1 MMNRTFCKVDMDLLE
16 YREFPLKTMVIYVLL
31 AVPMAF
37 SIYVITGILSGSLF
51 TVFGLTLLEH
61 HGLLGYGTLTATV
74 ALPLSGLLVDR
85 VRKHDLLMYIAALLP
100 SLVGILSVLQIIP
113 EFLEIYPLL
122 LSTSTFGC
130 LALMLISWAARINQS
145 VVIRFRGRTVAI
157 FLSASVIVYTVFT
170 FIDSLN
176 VLAVLLNT
184 VAFPAFISL
193 VVVLISAASRPWKV
207 ARASLT
213 VTGNSFK
220 YFIPVTFILAAHLL
234 WYTVTKQELSAD
246 PSFVSL
252 SRTVDIGY
260 LEMVPFI
267 VSIVLAGTMAD
278 RLGRK
283 TAFRFV
289 ILLMGLLTIF
299 GSTLYETGNLSTL
312 LISERFVEGYLLG
325 LCLLLIWPELGSVKT
340 KGFRL
345 SLYWFF
351 FLGYMAL
358 FWALDLN
365 VDLFGVTFD
374 APSWL
379 PTVGGQV
386 AILLSLGALYLTG
399 PLPTILGR
407 EIEMEDL
414 DFAFD
419 ERQVK
424 KTVDAFVGA
433 DDFASI
439 RSQVDILDAGSDLS
453 DSEMDD
459 ILGEEFKDM
468 LPLRRVPGIGA
479 SLEKKLNAA
488 GYESAAQLAGESAQR
503 LAQKIDGINVA
514 RAEKILKDARTVV
527 KKTVKK
533 KK

>member
-1 MMNRTFCKVDMDLLE
+1 
-16 YREFPLKTMVIYVLL
+16 
-31 AVPMAF
+31 
-37 SIYVITGILSGSLF
+37 
-51 TVFGLTLLEH
+51 
-61 HGLLGYGTLTATV
+61 
-74 ALPLSGLLVDR
+74 
-85 VRKHDLLMYIAALLP
+85 
-100 SLVGILSVLQIIP
+100 
-113 EFLEIYPLL
+113 
-122 LSTSTFGC
+122 
-130 LALMLISWAARINQS
+130 
-145 VVIRFRGRTVAI
+145 
-157 FLSASVIVYTVFT
+157 
-170 FIDSLN
+170 
-176 VLAVLLNT
+176 
-184 VAFPAFISL
+184 
-193 VVVLISAASRPWKV
+193 
-207 ARASLT
+207 
-213 VTGNSFK
+213 
-220 YFIPVTFILAAHLL
+220 
-234 WYTVTKQELSAD
+234 
-246 PSFVSL
+246 
-252 SRTVDIGY
+252 
-260 LEMVPFI
+260 
-267 VSIVLAGTMAD
+267 
-278 RLGRK
+278 
-283 TAFRFV
+283 
-289 ILLMGLLTIF
+289 
-299 GSTLYETGNLSTL
+299 
-312 LISERFVEGYLLG
+312 
-325 LCLLLIWPELGSVKT
+325 
-340 KGFRL
+340 
-345 SLYWFF
+345 
-351 FLGYMAL
+351 MAL

>member
-1 MMNRTFCKVDMDLLE
+1 MLE
-16 YREFPLKTMVIYVLL
+16 YREFPLKTILIYVLL

-37 SIYVITGILSGSLF
+37 SIYVITGLVSGSLF
-51 TVFGLTLLEH
+51 SLTLLDH
-61 HGLLGYGTLTATV
+61 QGLLGYGALAATI

-85 VRKHDLLMYIAALLP
+85 VRKHDFLMYLAALLP

-113 EFLEIYPLL
+113 GFSDVYHISLA
-122 LSTSTFGC
+122 TSSFAC

-145 VVIRFRGRTVAI
+145 VIVRFRGRTVSI
-157 FLSASVIVYTVFT
+157 FLTVAVIVYVIFT
-170 FIDSLN
+170 FLADNNITFDSN
-176 VLAVLLNT
+176 VIAI
-184 VAFPAFISL
+184 PAFISIGAL
-193 VVVLISAASRPWKV
+193 LISASFRPWKV

-213 VTGNSFK
+213 IAGSSLR
-220 YFIPVTFILAAHLL
+220 YFIPMTFVLGAHLL
-234 WYTVTKQELSAD
+234 WYTVTKQELILLDS
-246 PSFVSL
+246 SFVSL
-252 SRTVDIGY
+252 SQTVDIGII
-260 LEMVPFI
+260 EMVPFV
-267 VSIVLAGTMAD
+267 VSIVLAGIMSD
-278 RLGRK
+278 RFGRK

-289 ILLMGLLTIF
+289 ILLIGLLTIF

-351 FLGYMAL
+351 FLGYMTL

-374 APSWL
+374 APDWL
-379 PTVGGQV
+379 PAVGGQV

-399 PLPTILGR
+399 PLPTTLGR

-414 DFAFD
+414 DFDFD

-424 KTVDAFVGA
+424 RTVDAFVGA

-439 RSQVDILDAGSDLS
+439 RSQVDIIDAGTDLS

-459 ILGEEFKDM
+459 ILGEEFRDM

-503 LAQKIDGINVA
+503 LAQKVGGLSIA
-514 RAEKILKDARTVV
+514 RAEKILKDARKVV

>member
-1 MMNRTFCKVDMDLLE
+1 
-16 YREFPLKTMVIYVLL
+16 MVIYVLL

-37 SIYVITGILSGSLF
+37 SIYVITGLLSGSIMN
-51 TVFGLTLLEH
+51 LTLLEH
-61 HGLLGYGTLTATV
+61 QGLLGQGALAATI

-85 VRKHDLLMYIAALLP
+85 VRKHDLLMYISALVP
-100 SLVGILSVLQIIP
+100 SLVGLLSVLQIIP
-113 EFLEIYPLL
+113 GFSDIFEVLL
-122 LSTSTFGC
+122 ATTTFAF

-145 VVIRFRGRTVAI
+145 VVSRFRGRTVSI
-157 FLSASVIVYTVFT
+157 FLATAVVTFVVFT
-170 FIDSLN
+170 FLADANITFDSN
-176 VLAVLLNT
+176 VLT
-184 VAFPAFISL
+184 IPALISL
-193 VVVLISAASRPWKV
+193 VAVLISASFRPWKV

-213 VTGNSFK
+213 IAGSSFK
-220 YFIPVTFILAAHLL
+220 YFIPTTFIMGAHLL
-234 WYTVTKQELSAD
+234 WYLVTKEALSLAD
-246 PSFVSL
+246 TTFVSL
-252 SRTVDIGY
+252 SESAGIG
-260 LEMVPFI
+260 LFEIVPFI
-267 VSIVLAGTMAD
+267 ISIVLAGIMAD

-299 GSTLYETGNLSTL
+299 GSSLYGLNSLPAL
-312 LISERFVEGYLLG
+312 LVSERFVEGYLLG

-358 FWALDLN
+358 FWAMDLN
-365 VDLFGVTFD
+365 VELLGITFD
-374 APSWL
+374 TPWWL
-379 PTVGGQV
+379 SEVGGQF

-399 PLPTILGR
+399 PLPTTLGR

-419 ERQVK
+419 EKQVK
-424 KTVDAFVGA
+424 RTVDAFVGA
-433 DDFASI
+433 DDITSI
-439 RSQVDILDAGSDLS
+439 RSQVDIIDAGTDLS

-459 ILGEEFKDM
+459 ILGDEFRDM

-488 GYESAAQLAGESAQR
+488 GYESAAQLAGESSQR
-503 LAQKIDGINVA
+503 LAQKVDGLSVA
-514 RAEKILKDARTVV
+514 GAEKILKGARKVV
-527 KKTVKK
+527 KKTIKK
-533 KK
+533 K

>member
-1 MMNRTFCKVDMDLLE
+1 MINHASLKVDTDLLE
-16 YREFPLKTMVIYVLL
+16 YRDFPLKTMVIYVLL

-37 SIYVITGILSGSLF
+37 SIYVITGLLSGRVVAYLGLSLAD
-51 TVFGLTLLEH
+51 H
-61 HGLLGYGTLTATV
+61 RGLLGYGALTATI

-85 VRKHDLLMYIAALLP
+85 VRKHDLLMYFAALIP
-100 SLVGILSVLQIIP
+100 GLVGLLSGLEIIP
-113 EFLEIYPLL
+113 GFSEIYPLL

-130 LALMLISWAARINQS
+130 LALMLISWSARINQS
-145 VVIRFRGRTVAI
+145 VVVRFRGRTTSI
-157 FLSASVIVYTVFT
+157 FLASAVVVYTIFV

-176 VLAVLLNT
+176 VLAVEFNT
-184 VAFPAFISL
+184 VPFPALISIIA
-193 VVVLISAASRPWKV
+193 VLISASFRPWKV

-213 VTGNSFK
+213 IAGSSFK
-220 YFIPVTFILAAHLL
+220 YFIPMTFILGAHLL
-234 WYTVTKQELSAD
+234 WFTVTKQKLGL
-246 PSFVSL
+246 VSL
-252 SRTVDIGY
+252 SQTVGIGY
-260 LEMVPFI
+260 FEMVPFV
-267 VSIVLAGTMAD
+267 VSIVLAGIMSD

-289 ILLMGLLTIF
+289 ILLIGLLTIF
-299 GSTLYETGNLSTL
+299 GSSLYDFNSLFLL

-325 LCLLLIWPELGSVKT
+325 LCLLLIWPELGSVRN

-351 FLGYMAL
+351 FLGYMTL
-358 FWALDLN
+358 FWGLDLN
-365 VDLFGVTFD
+365 IVLFGITFD
-374 APSWL
+374 APFWL
-379 PTVGGQV
+379 PYIGGQI

-399 PLPTILGR
+399 PLPTTLGR

-414 DFAFD
+414 DFNFD

-439 RSQVDILDAGSDLS
+439 RSQIHIIDAGTDLS
-453 DSEMDD
+453 DSDMDD
-459 ILGEEFKDM
+459 ILGEEFRDM
-468 LPLRRVPGIGA
+468 LPLRRVPGVGA

-503 LAQKIDGINVA
+503 LAQKVDGLSLA
-514 RAEKILKDARTVV
+514 HAETILKDARKVV